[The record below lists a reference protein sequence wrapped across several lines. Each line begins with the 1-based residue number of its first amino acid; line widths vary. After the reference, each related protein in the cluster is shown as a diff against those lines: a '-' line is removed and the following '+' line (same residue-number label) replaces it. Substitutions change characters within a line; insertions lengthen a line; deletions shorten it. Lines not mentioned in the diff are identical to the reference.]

1 MAKRLAIPSKE
12 LQLTIVGPESSF
24 KASRIQRVSMNTDI
38 PVEDKDELGNSQHV
52 GQSKDTP
59 NITVTFQA
67 FDVGV
72 KIFSVLTGTSLTA
85 AYPGAGVNISNLGEV
100 DAVLKVKDPDVA
112 LYAKTAHAR
121 KLQIRD
127 FAFNYSV
134 DGDAT
139 EEYTLIG
146 SEKRWLKYDVVVD
159 RFVTAGPTFTLTQTP
174 IQLKNG
180 RLALSVILDGDYLTE
195 TSGVPA
201 TGEYRLNGV
210 DNKTLTVFDAV
221 ASQIQV
227 VYHADS
233 SAAWA
238 DVSDVAAGP
247 AAIRGKDA
255 DILISAGEID
265 RVQSVTINGNMNT
278 QPVKELG
285 NRNVVGYQRQVP
297 TVEGTITVLDTDT
310 DLISLLTYGT
320 IGSGVEWQPGEGCVT
335 SGLPLKVRL
344 VDPCDTD
351 APITVLKT
359 VYLDSITIVGDSYTE
374 NVNGNASQVFN
385 FRSSTANL
393 VVYSGSY

>member
-12 LQLTIVGPESSF
+12 LQLTIVGPENSF
-24 KASRIQRVSMNTDI
+24 KASRVQRVSMNTDI

-59 NITVTFQA
+59 NITVSFQA

-72 KIFSVLTGTSLTA
+72 KVFSVLTGTSLTS
-85 AYPGAGVNISNLGEV
+85 AYPAGGVSISNLGEV
-100 DAVLKVKDPDVA
+100 DAILKVKDPDVA
-112 LYAKTAHAR
+112 AYAKSAHAR
-121 KLQIRD
+121 RLQVRD

-159 RFVTAGPTFTLTQTP
+159 RFQTAGPTFTLSQTP

-180 RLALSVILDGDYLTE
+180 RLALSVILDGEYLTE
-195 TSGVPA
+195 VSTAPA
-201 TGEYRLNGV
+201 TGEYRLSGV
-210 DNKTLTVFDAV
+210 NNKTLTVFDTV

-227 VYHADS
+227 VYHSNS
-233 SAAWA
+233 SASWA
-238 DVSDVAAGP
+238 DVSDTAAGP
-247 AAIRGKDA
+247 AAVRGKDV
-255 DILISAGEID
+255 DILISAGEIA
-265 RVQSVTINGNMNT
+265 RVQSVTINGNLNT

-297 TVEGTITVLDTDT
+297 TIEGTITVLDTDT

-320 IGSGVEWQPGEGCVT
+320 VGSGVEWQPGEGCVT
-335 SGLPLKVRL
+335 TGLPLKVRL

-351 APITVLKT
+351 EPLTVLKT
-359 VYLDSITIVGDSYTE
+359 IYVPSITIVGDSYSA
-374 NVNGNASQVFN
+374 NVGGNASAVFN
-385 FRSSTANL
+385 WRSADAL
-393 VVYSGSY
+393 CYVYSGSY